1 MKQDKIYQ
9 IGVKVFEMAV
19 VQTRAV
25 CPNNVKII
33 NIIEIQIKRGALQ
46 KRLKQQVE
54 HEALINDVKEGKY
67 SEKQY
72 KKCFDEKEM
81 CSYGETEQV
90 K

>member
-1 MKQDKIYQ
+1 
-9 IGVKVFEMAV
+9 MAV

-67 SEKQY
+67 SEKWY

-81 CSYGETEQV
+81 CSYDEKEQV